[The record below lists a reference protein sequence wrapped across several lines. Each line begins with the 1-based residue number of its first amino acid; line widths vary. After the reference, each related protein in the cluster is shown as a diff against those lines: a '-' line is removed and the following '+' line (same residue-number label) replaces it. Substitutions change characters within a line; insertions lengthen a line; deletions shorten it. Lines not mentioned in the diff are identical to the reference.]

1 LIAGIL
7 LQKRKR
13 PDKLFKPYRA
23 FVFRNIARLRELPVG
38 ELLRLVKAFI
48 GDVFRELLLL
58 LHQFKNSF
66 QLIEVDGLGEVDL
79 LFAIESA
86 DVG

>member
-58 LHQFKNSF
+58 HQFKNSF